1 MIKKITIGKRSEL
14 CSSKITI
21 WISSLLMVV
30 VLCVPVSYAD
40 DDEDTECGKG
50 FVSFLSTVVDLQDFS
65 VYWYDIFTKNM
76 CEIEDIFALEEELDS
91 IRESIREKYYACD
104 YDGLSEMETE
114 YKAKKMEL
122 YFVRNAASSA
132 LESMTGSEIEI
143 LSSEITVYLEGFL
156 YDEMYGKFVTEKEW
170 FKGHDFDVYFYSF
183 IEKYSDNI
191 ENYLTGACGWS
202 GVVEKWNHIGET
214 VSAIKEAFR
223 PEDDKDDEDTPAEAG
238 AKDAPKNGEDGFF
251 QKHFDFLFEPTTSFP
266 GFPDSS
272 YGGGITDS
280 FDSYVE
286 SLDTYDTEYNEAQL
300 LAKYKTL
307 YSEGGA
313 EISSALSA
321 SLQEL
326 EDILT
331 ISAKTDIPNAKKL
344 AHKIAKKQCGN

>member
-1 MIKKITIGKRSEL
+1 MIKKITI
-14 CSSKITI
+14 
-21 WISSLLMVV
+21 WILSPLMAVMF
-30 VLCVPVSYAD
+30 CVPVSYAA
-40 DDEDTECGKG
+40 DEDTGCGKG
-50 FVSFLSTVVDLQDFS
+50 FVSFLSTVIDLQDFS

-76 CEIEDIFALEEELDS
+76 CEVEDIFALEEELDS

-104 YDGLSEMETE
+104 YNGLSDMETE
-114 YKAKKMEL
+114 YKAKRMEL

-132 LESMTGSEIEI
+132 LESMTGSEIET
-143 LSSEITVYLEGFL
+143 LSSEIGVYLEGFL
-156 YDEMYGKFVTEKEW
+156 YDEMYGKFVTEQEW
-170 FKGHDFDVYFYSF
+170 FEGPDFDVYFYSF

-214 VSAIKEAFR
+214 VDAIKEAFQS
-223 PEDDKDDEDTPAEAG
+223 EDDNEDTPAEAG
-238 AKDAPKNGEDGFF
+238 AKDAPKNDEEGFF
-251 QKHFDFLFEPTTSFP
+251 QKHFDFFFDPTTSFP

-272 YGGGITDS
+272 YNSGIVES
-280 FDSYVE
+280 FDSYVDA
-286 SLDTYDTEYNEAQL
+286 LDTYDTEYNEAQL

-326 EDILT
+326 EGILT
-331 ISAKTDIPNAKKL
+331 ISSKTDIPNAKKL